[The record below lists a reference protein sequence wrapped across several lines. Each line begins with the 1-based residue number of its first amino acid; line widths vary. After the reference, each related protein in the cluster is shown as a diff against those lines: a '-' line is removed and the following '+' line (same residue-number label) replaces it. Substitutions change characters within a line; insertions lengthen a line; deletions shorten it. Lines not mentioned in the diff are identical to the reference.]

1 MEAGRNSSSVLGAL
15 KKAFITIG
23 MVLFVIVA
31 FRNSLV
37 WYVAKVWSSSHDFWS
52 YLWAA
57 VFRASGESDFVMA
70 VVCER
75 LQQNQLMITHRSTTD
90 VARVTCTSP
99 LLPPPPPPTVSWLL
113 IIGTYIVCNAP
124 FVIVDLTGRP
134 AWLKKYKIQDDMNE
148 PVRDTVH
155 SERCK
160 SAKLRHRS

>member
-37 WYVAKVWSSSHDFWS
+37 WYVTKVWSSSHDFWS

-75 LQQNQLMITHRSTTD
+75 LQQNQLMITHRFTTD

-99 LLPPPPPPTVSWLL
+99 LLPPPHSLLAANNWHIHCLQCPVCHSGPHWPPRLAEEVQ
-113 IIGTYIVCNAP
+113 
-124 FVIVDLTGRP
+124 DTG
-134 AWLKKYKIQDDMNE
+134 
-148 PVRDTVH
+148 
-155 SERCK
+155 
-160 SAKLRHRS
+160 